1 MKLAKASEI
10 RALDR
15 RAIDEY
21 GVPGVVLME
30 NAGRAT
36 VEAIRR
42 WRGRLSGQTVLIVVG
57 PGNNGGDGLV
67 VARHLHQAG
76 CQVVVLALVRPA
88 AWSGEAAINWRTVQ
102 KLPVRVVEII
112 DNEKAQASQMEF
124 RQVDFVV
131 DAIFGTGLRRV
142 VAGHFATV
150 IDLINQCG
158 RPVVAVDI
166 PSGLDSD
173 SGKPLGCCLRADI
186 TVTYGL
192 AKPGQL
198 LQPGAAYVGRLEVV
212 DIGIPK
218 EVVAEAGLRIELLE
232 RNDVVPLLP
241 PRPAG
246 SHKGTFGHL
255 LVLAG
260 SQGKTGA
267 ALLAAH
273 GALRSGVGLVTLGV
287 PQLLNPIF
295 EASLL
300 EAMTVPLASEYFLGD
315 DDYAAIAS
323 ALPGKDAV
331 VLGPGLGTESE
342 TVDLVL
348 RLYRE
353 VGVPMVV
360 DADALNILGQSPP
373 AAAVP
378 AGGPRVLTPHPGEM
392 ARLTGLTTQ
401 EIQADR
407 LDIASA
413 YAREKGVVLLLKG
426 AATVIAAPDGR
437 LAINSTGNPGMACGG
452 MGDILAGVIGAL
464 LAQGVAAW
472 EAACVGAFVHGL
484 AADRLARARSRGG
497 FLASEVAA
505 ELPAAFHEIAL
516 GE

>member
-1 MKLAKASEI
+1 MKVAKAGEM
-10 RALDR
+10 RELDR

-21 GVPGVVLME
+21 GIPGVVLME
-30 NAGRAT
+30 NAGQAT
-36 VEAIRR
+36 VEVIRR
-42 WRGRLSGQTVLIVVG
+42 WRGRLSGQKVLIVVG

-76 CQVVVLALVRPA
+76 CQVVVLALVRA
-88 AWSGEAAINWRTVQ
+88 TAWSGEAAINWRIVR
-102 KLPVRVVEII
+102 KLPVRVVEVI
-112 DNEKAQASQMEF
+112 DNEEALAFLKEL

-131 DAIFGTGLRRV
+131 DAIFGTGLRRAV
-142 VAGHFATV
+142 EGHFAMV
-150 IDLINQCG
+150 IELINQCG
-158 RPVVAVDI
+158 WPVVAVDI

-173 SGKPLGCCLRADI
+173 SGKPLGCCLRAEV

-198 LQPGAAYVGRLEVV
+198 LQPGVEYVGRLEVV

-218 EVVAEAGLRIELLE
+218 EMVAGAGLGIELLE
-232 RNDVVPLLP
+232 RSDVAPLLP
-241 PRPAG
+241 PRRAG

-267 ALLAAH
+267 ALLAAQ

-300 EAMTVPLASEYFLGD
+300 EAMTVPLASEYFLGA

-323 ALPGKDAV
+323 ALPGKEAV
-331 VLGPGLGTESE
+331 VLGPGLGTEPE
-342 TVDLVL
+342 TADLVL

-360 DADALNILGQSPP
+360 DADALNIIGQSPP
-373 AAAVP
+373 ASVAP
-378 AGGPRVLTPHPGEM
+378 AGPRVLTPHPGEM
-392 ARLTGLTTQ
+392 ARLTGLTTRA
-401 EIQADR
+401 IQAGR
-407 LDIASA
+407 LEIASA